1 MEKKDLMD
9 DDLINDDLINNDL
22 IIIIMAGGLGTRM
35 NSNTPK
41 VLHKINN
48 IPLIIHILNTSL
60 ILNPFK
66 ICLIVGKHKD
76 LIESTINNYY
86 NSNEITS
93 NEITSNEITSKINYI
108 IQNEPLGTGHAIMCC
123 KNYLGKL
130 NTNINNC
137 LILSGDV
144 PFIKAATLEQ
154 LFRTKFSAN
163 ILVAYKNDP
172 FGYGRIVFKN
182 DKNDNETFS
191 KIVEEKDCDEEEKKI
206 QLINSGIYFFKIDI
220 LLKYIDKLT
229 NNNNNKEYYLTQIF
243 ELLSKYEI
251 GFTIVENLLE
261 ITGINTEQQ
270 LNELEILSSNLAE
283 NSI

>member
-1 MEKKDLMD
+1 MEKNDLMD
-9 DDLINDDLINNDL
+9 DDLINNDL

-66 ICLIVGKHKD
+66 ICVIVGKHKD

-86 NSNEITS
+86 NSNEITSNEITS

-130 NTNINNC
+130 NTNINN
-137 LILSGDV
+137 
-144 PFIKAATLEQ
+144 
-154 LFRTKFSAN
+154 
-163 ILVAYKNDP
+163 
-172 FGYGRIVFKN
+172 
-182 DKNDNETFS
+182 
-191 KIVEEKDCDEEEKKI
+191 
-206 QLINSGIYFFKIDI
+206 
-220 LLKYIDKLT
+220 LLKVSLPRFGLGTPAFLSFSCVSKENKL
-229 NNNNNKEYYLTQIF
+229 LTKHIHIRAV
-243 ELLSKYEI
+243 L
-251 GFTIVENLLE
+251 
-261 ITGINTEQQ
+261 
-270 LNELEILSSNLAE
+270 
-283 NSI
+283 

>member
-1 MEKKDLMD
+1 MD
-9 DDLINDDLINNDL
+9 DDLINNDLINNDL

-86 NSNEITS
+86 NS

-191 KIVEEKDCDEEEKKI
+191 KIVEEKDCTQEEKKI

-261 ITGINTEQQ
+261 ITGVNTEQQ

>member
-1 MEKKDLMD
+1 ME
-9 DDLINDDLINNDL
+9 NNDKRETDL
-22 IIIIMAGGLGTRM
+22 VIMIMAGGLGTRM
-35 NSNTPK
+35 NSNIPK

-60 ILNPFK
+60 TLNPYS
-66 ICLIVGKHKD
+66 ICIIVGKYKD

-86 NSNEITS
+86 TEKYGKSGNFSKITNKNEITC
-93 NEITSNEITSKINYI
+93 KINYI

-137 LILSGDV
+137 LVLSGDV
-144 PFIKAATLEQ
+144 PFIKATTLEK
-154 LFRTKFSAN
+154 LFSDFDAN
-163 ILVAYKNDP
+163 ILVAYKDDP
-172 FGYGRIVFKN
+172 FGYGRIVFNNDNKN
-182 DKNDNETFS
+182 DTFS
-191 KIVEEKDCDEEEKKI
+191 KIVEEKDCTEEEKKI
-206 QLINSGIYFFKIDI
+206 QLINGGIYFFKIDI

-229 NNNNNKEYYLTQIF
+229 NNNNNKEYYLTQLF
-243 ELLSKYEI
+243 ELFSNDKVNIDY
-251 GFTIVENLLE
+251 TIVDNLLE

-270 LNELEILSSNLAE
+270 LNELEQLSSTLEE

>member
-1 MEKKDLMD
+1 MEKNDLMD
-9 DDLINDDLINNDL
+9 DDLINNDL

-66 ICLIVGKHKD
+66 ICVIVGKHKD

-86 NSNEITS
+86 NSNEITSNEITS

>member
-1 MEKKDLMD
+1 
-9 DDLINDDLINNDL
+9 
-22 IIIIMAGGLGTRM
+22 
-35 NSNTPK
+35 
-41 VLHKINN
+41 
-48 IPLIIHILNTSL
+48 
-60 ILNPFK
+60 
-66 ICLIVGKHKD
+66 
-76 LIESTINNYY
+76 
-86 NSNEITS
+86 
-93 NEITSNEITSKINYI
+93 
-108 IQNEPLGTGHAIMCC
+108 MCC

-163 ILVAYKNDP
+163 ILVAYKDDP
-172 FGYGRIVFKN
+172 FGYGRIVF
-182 DKNDNETFS
+182 KNDNETFS
-191 KIVEEKDCDEEEKKI
+191 KIVEEKDCTQEEKKI

-261 ITGINTEQQ
+261 ITGVNTEQQ

>member
-9 DDLINDDLINNDL
+9 DDLINNDL

-66 ICLIVGKHKD
+66 ICVIVGKHKD

-86 NSNEITS
+86 NSNEITSNEITS

-191 KIVEEKDCDEEEKKI
+191 KIVEEKDCTQEEKKI

-261 ITGINTEQQ
+261 ITGVNTEQQ